1 MITISFDDRSVLQ
14 ALRDL
19 EGRVSDMIPAMNE
32 IGMEIEG
39 RVSARFETQRDPSG
53 QAWKPWAE
61 STRKYYPK
69 DGNGSI
75 LDRHGDMLDSL
86 NYQADKTSVSIG
98 FGVDYAVYHEF
109 GTRNMP
115 RRGLLTA
122 DPDAGLLSNEDEQT
136 VLTIVNRYLS
146 GG

>member
-1 MITISFDDRSVLQ
+1 MITISVDNLSVLQ

-19 EGRVSDMIPAMNE
+19 DGRVSDMSPALNE

-39 RVSARFETQRDPSG
+39 RVSARFETRRDPSG

-61 STRKYYPK
+61 STRKSYPK

-75 LDRHGDMLDSL
+75 LDRYGDMLDSL
-86 NYQADKTSVSIG
+86 SYQADKTSVSIG
-98 FGVDYAVYHEF
+98 FGVDYAVYHEY

-122 DPDAGLLSNEDEQT
+122 DPDSGNLSNEDEQT
-136 VLTIVNRYLS
+136 VLTIVDRYLS
-146 GG
+146 AG

>member
-1 MITISFDDRSVLQ
+1 MFTLSVDNRSVLQ

-19 EGRVSDMIPAMNE
+19 DGRVSDLSPAFNE

-39 RVSARFETQRDPSG
+39 RVSARFESQRDPAG
-53 QAWKPWAE
+53 KAWLPWAE

-75 LDRHGDMLDSL
+75 LDRYGDMLDSL
-86 NYQADKTSVSIG
+86 SYQVDKSSVSIG
-98 FGVDYAVYHEF
+98 FGEDRAIYHEF

-115 RRGLLTA
+115 RRGLLME
-122 DPDAGLLSNEDEQT
+122 DPEAEILAPEDEQS
-136 VLTIVNRYLS
+136 ILS
-146 GG
+146 ILSRHLVI